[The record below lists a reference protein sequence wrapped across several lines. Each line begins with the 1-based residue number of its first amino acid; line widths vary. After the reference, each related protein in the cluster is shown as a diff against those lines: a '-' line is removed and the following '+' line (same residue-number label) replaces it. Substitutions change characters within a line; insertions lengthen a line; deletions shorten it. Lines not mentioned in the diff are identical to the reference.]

1 MKLEHTLTP
10 CSKIN
15 SKWLIGKQ
23 KTWHQK
29 TPRGEHMQNILW
41 DKLYHVLL
49 GQSPK
54 AIAIKTKIN
63 EWDLIKLTSFHAG
76 KEIIQ
81 KHEKTTYG
89 MEENICKWCKQQGL
103 NLQNIQLILYIA
115 HTT

>member
-1 MKLEHTLTP
+1 
-10 CSKIN
+10 
-15 SKWLIGKQ
+15 
-23 KTWHQK
+23 
-29 TPRGEHMQNILW
+29 
-41 DKLYHVLL
+41 L

-89 MEENICKWCKQQGL
+89 MEENICK
-103 NLQNIQLILYIA
+103 
-115 HTT
+115 